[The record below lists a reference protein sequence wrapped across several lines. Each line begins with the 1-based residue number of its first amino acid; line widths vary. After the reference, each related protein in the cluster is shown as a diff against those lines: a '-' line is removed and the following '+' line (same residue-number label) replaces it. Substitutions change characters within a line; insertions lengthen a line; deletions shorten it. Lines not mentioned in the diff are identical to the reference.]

1 MKESLIKLLNG
12 FPYTICENCNGNGYI
27 RLKKDDLK
35 SATITCAVCGGDGHK
50 KTDNSQKSSNNDPA
64 VETMKLVDYLNV
76 KKRTH

>member
-12 FPYTICENCNGNGYI
+12 FPYTICENCKGNGYI

-35 SATITCAVCGGDGHK
+35 SVTITCAVCGGDGHK
-50 KTDNSQKSSNNDPA
+50 KTDNSQKSSSNDPA
-64 VETMKLVDYLNV
+64 IETMKLVDYLNV

>member
-1 MKESLIKLLNG
+1 MKDTLIKLLKG

-27 RLKKDDLK
+27 RLKKDDLQ

-50 KTDNSQKSSNNDPA
+50 KIDNTQRSSNNDPA